1 VLVPDSVSRTG
12 TSSTKIYLCSLV
24 RPSQSTMD
32 VSADGLCSV
41 RRRRSGGDA
50 LRLLCAGLI
59 RRLRLCRGGS
69 GALGSKPIFRCY
81 LCSVIGVGLSV
92 ISNNSLLVTVFE
104 IYVRLSIMD
113 PLRFNADPNLT

>member
-1 VLVPDSVSRTG
+1 MLVPDPVSRTG

>member
-1 VLVPDSVSRTG
+1 MLVPDSVWRTG
-12 TSSTKIYLCSLV
+12 TSITKIYLCSLV

-69 GALGSKPIFRCY
+69 GALGSKRYFIIINVAF
-81 LCSVIGVGLSV
+81 
-92 ISNNSLLVTVFE
+92 
-104 IYVRLSIMD
+104 
-113 PLRFNADPNLT
+113 

>member
-1 VLVPDSVSRTG
+1 MLVPDSVLRTG
-12 TSSTKIYLCSLV
+12 MSITKFYLCSLV

-81 LCSVIGVGLSV
+81 LCSVIGDGLSV

>member
-1 VLVPDSVSRTG
+1 MLVPDSVWRTG
-12 TSSTKIYLCSLV
+12 MSITKIYLCSLV

>member
-1 VLVPDSVSRTG
+1 VLVPDSVWRTG
-12 TSSTKIYLCSLV
+12 TSITKIYLCSLV

-113 PLRFNADPNLT
+113 PLRFNAGPNLT